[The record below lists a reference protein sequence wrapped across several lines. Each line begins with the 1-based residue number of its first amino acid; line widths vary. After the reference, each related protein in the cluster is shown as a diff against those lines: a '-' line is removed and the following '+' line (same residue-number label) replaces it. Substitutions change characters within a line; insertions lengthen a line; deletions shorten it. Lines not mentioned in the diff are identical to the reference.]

1 MVKRS
6 VIFCAWASACVAVLT
21 VGINGCDDGGE
32 PYVLIEAPE
41 LSDTNTFKYDA
52 YFTWKNYGETSKPA
66 DAVYIWD
73 GKEVGSGN
81 AGFQSVLSRLRKL
94 PRGSTVLL
102 YPNYWVNRHAF
113 GNMDSGVV
121 VFPFEDDRDLLR
133 EVAVQRKLRV
143 IWSPYDHTGR
153 LHPQV
158 RAIWYALVEERE
170 AIEERKREKA
180 ARKYSGDIS
189 EDGKLRMVQLLN
201 LGRTRVTDL
210 AFCAASRE
218 ILVCFADNKA
228 YQYNVDAKKCLR
240 SYVLDLPWKIYGVAL
255 SPDGYRGALLAGQ
268 GYEGP
273 WQVSVVDTLEGRTIE
288 SFQLRGHPHSLKFSD
303 EGRYLLVT
311 YRRTGY
317 PDKVQVYDLSGR
329 RMDGDLQAEF
339 SHEQSRLRANPLPH
353 LISKTSPHSGLSL
366 YDANENEILRIEVV
380 HWDDNFG
387 ITRDNKYIATVT
399 RDRELIV
406 WRTSDR
412 NEVYRYDLKTL
423 CHLRYDPVKNQ
434 FLLANAEDRGSKYM
448 RALRIQD

>member
-6 VIFCAWASACVAVLT
+6 VIFCAWAGACVAVLT
-21 VGINGCDDGGE
+21 VGINGCDDRGE
-32 PYVLIEAPE
+32 PYVLIEMPE
-41 LSDTNTFKYDA
+41 LSDTNTFNYDA

-94 PRGSTVLL
+94 PRGSKVLL
-102 YPNYWVNRHAF
+102 YPNYGVNRHAF

-158 RAIWYALVEERE
+158 REVWYALVEERE

-189 EDGKLRMVQLLN
+189 EDGKLRMVKLLN
-201 LGRTRVTDL
+201 LGRTGVTDL

-218 ILVCFADNKA
+218 VLVCFGDNKA
-228 YQYNVDAKKCLR
+228 YQWNIDTKNR
-240 SYVLDLPWKIYGVAL
+240 SGRYVLDLPWKIYRVAL
-255 SPDGYRGALLAGQ
+255 SLDGRRGALLAGLSYQ
-268 GYEGP
+268 GP

-288 SFQLRGHPHSLKFSD
+288 SFQIIGRFSSVKFSN
-303 EGRYLLVT
+303 GGQYLLVT
-311 YRRTGY
+311 SREYEV
-317 PDKVQVYDLSGR
+317 PDKVYDLSGQ
-329 RMDGDLQAEF
+329 RMDGDLRAEF
-339 SHEQSRLRANPLPH
+339 SHEPSRLRANPPEVT
-353 LISKTSPHSGLSL
+353 KMTPNPGLSL
-366 YDANENEILRIEVV
+366 YDANENEILRIEVS
-380 HWDDNFG
+380 HCGGNFG

-399 RDRELIV
+399 WDRELIV
-406 WRTSDR
+406 WRTTDR
-412 NEVYRYDLKTL
+412 NEVYRYDLKTS
-423 CHLRYDPVKNQ
+423 CRLRYDPVKNQ
-434 FLLANAEDRGSKYM
+434 FLIANAEDRGSKYM